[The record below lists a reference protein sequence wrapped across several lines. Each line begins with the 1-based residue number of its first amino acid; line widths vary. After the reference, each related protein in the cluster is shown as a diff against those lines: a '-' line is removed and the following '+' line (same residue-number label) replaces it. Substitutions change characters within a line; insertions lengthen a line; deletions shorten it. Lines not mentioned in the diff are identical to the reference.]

1 MPVAESPDTVPPVV
15 IVYAEPLTSSGL
27 ENTKDWAV
35 VEASKVRITSPSGPV
50 IWMASSAAN
59 GIEDVNRKLWVDVEE
74 GLIAIPELP
83 TPIRVPPLM
92 LNVLS

>member
-1 MPVAESPDTVPPVV
+1 M
-15 IVYAEPLTSSGL
+15 
-27 ENTKDWAV
+27 
-35 VEASKVRITSPSGPV
+35 TSPSGPV

-59 GIEDVNRKLWVDVEE
+59 GIEDVNRKLCAEVEE